1 MTGLLDQKTV
11 IVTGGSAGIGAAI
24 CDAVVSEGGNVLIHG
39 RREASMAA
47 QATRYGKRGAYVV
60 ADLIDPQAPEKIF
73 DAALAA
79 FGSVDGLVNNAAIF
93 PRSNINTDVL
103 DQFDPIFH
111 INARAPLMLAQC
123 LVRHCKA
130 RGAPGSIVNIG
141 SINAYCGAPFLLL
154 YSMTKGALMTMT
166 RNLAD
171 TLGVDKIRV
180 NQLNVG
186 WAYTDGE
193 IEIQRQAGAPDD
205 WHEKI
210 DESAAPSGKLLQP
223 ADVANHA
230 VFWLSQK
237 SAPVSGSVLEVEQ
250 FPVIGRNR
258 NSG

>member
-24 CDAVVSEGGNVLIHG
+24 CDAVVAQGGNVLIHG
-39 RREASMAA
+39 RREAPMAA
-47 QATRYGKRGAYVV
+47 QAARYGAQGAHFA
-60 ADLIDPQAPEKIF
+60 ADLADPEAPQKIF
-73 DAALAA
+73 DAATAA
-79 FGSVDGLVNNAAIF
+79 FGAVDGLVNNAGIF
-93 PRSNINTDVL
+93 PRSDIETDIL

-111 INARAPLMLAQC
+111 INARAPLMLSQC

-141 SINAYCGAPFLLL
+141 SINAYCGAPFLLI

-166 RNLAD
+166 RNLGDA
-171 TLGVDKIRV
+171 LGVDKIRV

-186 WAYTDGE
+186 WTYTDGE
-193 IEIQRQAGAPDD
+193 MEIQRQAGAPDD
-205 WHEKI
+205 WHEKVGKKT
-210 DESAAPSGKLLQP
+210 APSGKLLQP

-230 VFWLSQK
+230 VFWLSEQ
-237 SAPVSGSVLEVEQ
+237 SAPVSGTVLEVEQ

-258 NSG
+258 DSG